1 MDSVSSAAGH
11 GSPEHLRRG
20 SRQAPRRRVLR
31 LAIGTGIGVL
41 ALGVLP
47 VACGPS
53 GQGGTPQQLDTVE
66 VAPAPES
73 KIDVE
78 QDVKAPERGT
88 TGLTGVVPADFPAD
102 VPLYSPA
109 SITDFGG
116 TADGRRQL
124 TFATPD
130 RPDKVRSWLTGRL
143 VDQGWK
149 QKAVGTAALEF
160 EKGPRTVRVS
170 VQGDPVGAVYRVEY

>member
-1 MDSVSSAAGH
+1 MDSVSSTPGH
-11 GSPEHLRRG
+11 GSPHRR
-20 SRQAPRRRVLR
+20 REFRPAPRSRVLR
-31 LAIGTGIGVL
+31 LAIGTGIGAL

-47 VACGPS
+47 LACGPT
-53 GQGGTPQQLDTVE
+53 GQGRGPQQLDTVE

-88 TGLTGVVPADFPAD
+88 TGLTGVVPADFPPD

-109 SITDFGG
+109 SITDFGD

-130 RPDKVRSWLTGRL
+130 GPDKVRSWLIGRL
-143 VDQGWK
+143 VDLGWRRR
-149 QKAVGTAALEF
+149 AGASAAMEF
-160 EKGPRTVRVS
+160 EKGPRTVRIS